1 MASLCEVPGRK
12 KPWYPVKKTS
22 QDLFQKRIRGVQKK
36 TEKVSVIFF
45 VLKRKRMPR
54 KIVPKIYK
62 VKKDREDPSIL
73 QVRHKNLEKKQ
84 LREFKQDLDAFCQ
97 AYFKDTPSEK
107 SEY

>member
-12 KPWYPVKKTS
+12 KSWYAVEKTFE
-22 QDLFQKRIRGVQKK
+22 DLFEKRIRGVQKK
-36 TEKVSVIFF
+36 SQEISLIFF
-45 VLKRKRMPR
+45 VLRRKRMPR

-62 VKKDREDPSIL
+62 IKKDREDPSIL
-73 QVRHKNLEKKQ
+73 QVRYKNLDKKQ

-97 AYFKDTPSEK
+97 AYFKDTSSEK